1 MERVHLKIEAFGKIE
16 SADIGLSRMMFL
28 IGDNNSGKSYLLSLV
43 YGLLGMKY
51 SDWLNY
57 YYGGLRRQKGQIL
70 EISPQLEALVSR
82 LYEETEFVISESEYE
97 EMIRFLNDFMEFYKE
112 RLVKEL
118 FGANVTIGRLSFEV
132 PYYPVICSRWM
143 TPLKQEENDRPSP
156 TMVVGYKPDGLH
168 LAMGMES
175 VEMLQSMMNDRN
187 VVLFMVLQQILQHA
201 MDRSMNLKQPVS
213 IAAPVFLP
221 VSRTGF
227 MLTYKNLMAQAIE
240 DQFNPYA
247 VNSKLNMLTQPERHF
262 LSSLSQ
268 LNGKQQTEDACR
280 LKIARFIQA
289 DLMEGKLE
297 LSDMP
302 ISDIVYRPAGNPSLQ
317 LPLYV
322 SSGVVTE
329 LTPVLLHLLYGRECN
344 CMMIE
349 EPEMCLHPELQQKM
363 ARTLIQTANTCFPV
377 MATTHSD
384 IMMQHVNNMICLDRH
399 ENKEELMQEL
409 GYEEDDLLNVENVS
423 VYQFSKIPATGLTEI
438 RELKAG
444 PYGFEL
450 PTFVNSLDQIYEH
463 SRRIAEE

>member
-57 YYGGLRRQKGQIL
+57 YYGGLRRQKGQLL

-175 VEMLQSMMNDRN
+175 VEVLQSMMNDRN

-280 LKIARFIQA
+280 LKIARFIQD

-322 SSGVVTE
+322 SSGVV
-329 LTPVLLHLLYGRECN
+329 
-344 CMMIE
+344 
-349 EPEMCLHPELQQKM
+349 Q
-363 ARTLIQTANTCFPV
+363 
-377 MATTHSD
+377 S
-384 IMMQHVNNMICLDRH
+384 
-399 ENKEELMQEL
+399 
-409 GYEEDDLLNVENVS
+409 
-423 VYQFSKIPATGLTEI
+423 
-438 RELKAG
+438 
-444 PYGFEL
+444 
-450 PTFVNSLDQIYEH
+450 
-463 SRRIAEE
+463 